1 MRQMN
6 SIVVEGNLTRD
17 PDFRQTP
24 KGTPVCMLSVASN
37 RYYKVDEETRS
48 EVSFFNVETWARVAE
63 TCSEYLK
70 KGRGVR
76 VIGRL
81 KQDRWVDQEGKNRDR
96 VVIVASQV
104 DFKPQFRKDQAGAE
118 DGAADEAG
126 VDANEE
132 AAAEIAAENPAEQQE
147 AENEVAAAREK
158 KKKGDDELLEA
169 V

>member
-37 RYYKVDEETRS
+37 RYYKVDDETRS
-48 EVSFFNVETWARVAE
+48 EVSFFNVETWAKVAE
-63 TCSEYLK
+63 TCNEYLK

-96 VVIVASQV
+96 VLIVASQV
-104 DFKPQFRKDQAGAE
+104 DFKPQFRKQQDGAE
-118 DGAADEAG
+118 DGALESAG
-126 VDANEE
+126 ADANEQ
-132 AAAEIAAENPAEQQE
+132 AVAEIAAENPAG
-147 AENEVAAAREK
+147 AEKPDNEVAAARSK
-158 KKKGDDELLEA
+158 KKKEDDELLEA

>member
-24 KGTPVCMLSVASN
+24 KGTSVCMLSVASN

-48 EVSFFNVETWARVAE
+48 EVSFFNVETWAKVAE
-63 TCSEYLK
+63 TCNEYLK

-96 VVIVASQV
+96 VLIVASQV
-104 DFKPQFRKDQAGAE
+104 DFKPQFRKEQAGA
-118 DGAADEAG
+118 ADDVG
-126 VDANEE
+126 TDASEE
-132 AAAEIAAENPAEQQE
+132 ATAEIAAENPEGAQE
-147 AENEVAAAREK
+147 PDNEVAAARSK
-158 KKKGDDELLEA
+158 KKKEDDELLEA